1 MKNNNFPQ
9 QQNSLNTS
17 LNKNSSRIQ
26 NYNYMFYLYPEVP
39 NLLNIQN
46 IPYSY
51 YPIGLTPTFPQSQYI
66 DIFNNTQNT
75 LPLYYAL
82 GLNNLLQLSL
92 LNYNQTLPQNPQII
106 PNIPNRYN
114 YPNMY
119 QNNFLLNKKT
129 TNPEHKI
136 IENDNSNKIK
146 KISVSNTNSN
156 EEENNE
162 NSLEKPED
170 KETFAIKSDLNVET
184 NSEIKSFGEDL
195 DKNMIKE
202 ENNNKENFEK
212 NKDKNELSFSI
223 AKEKINEN
231 KKEEIKEK
239 KIKKKRTN
247 YKELLYDP
255 ILEHIGR
262 EDKPNPNKNNEF
274 EEMSSISENSKK
286 NEKNEK
292 NKKVSSTNTNK
303 NKQKSRTKTGKHS
316 RKKQHKI
323 TLKNNKD
330 ILADLEEN
338 KNNQYN
344 TKYTKVIFHGQNYQE
359 TKNVNEF
366 MKYNFDF
373 ITDEQYKTKKLITDY
388 SQQHIDVKTLNGN
401 TNIYDNYNYSE
412 QHLDEIKNKW
422 SRAKFLGDNKELKKA
437 INIIR
442 DSFNE
447 RKIYTNEEKYLD
459 ILKKNNYSLNGIDDE
474 NK

>member
-129 TNPEHKI
+129 TNPENKI

-146 KISVSNTNSN
+146 KISVNNTNSN

-262 EDKPNPNKNNEF
+262 EEKSNPNKNNEF
-274 EEMSSISENSKK
+274 EEMSSISENSK
-286 NEKNEK
+286 KNEK

-459 ILKKNNYSLNGIDDE
+459 ILKKNNYSLNGIDNE

>member
-66 DIFNNTQNT
+66 DIFNNTQNA

-114 YPNMY
+114 NPNMY

-338 KNNQYN
+338 KNYQYN

>member
-202 ENNNKENFEK
+202 ENNNEENFEK
-212 NKDKNELSFSI
+212 NKDKNELSFSF

-239 KIKKKRTN
+239 KIKKKRNN

-262 EDKPNPNKNNEF
+262 EEKPNPNKNNEF
-274 EEMSSISENSKK
+274 EEMSSISENSK
-286 NEKNEK
+286 KNEK

-459 ILKKNNYSLNGIDDE
+459 ILKKNNYSLSGIDNE

>member
-66 DIFNNTQNT
+66 DIFNNTQNA

-119 QNNFLLNKKT
+119 QKNFLLNKKT

-146 KISVSNTNSN
+146 KISVNNTNFN

-170 KETFAIKSDLNVET
+170 KETFVIKSDLNVET
-184 NSEIKSFGEDL
+184 NSEIKSFGKDL

-202 ENNNKENFEK
+202 ENNNEENFEK

-274 EEMSSISENSKK
+274 EEMSSISENSRK

-459 ILKKNNYSLNGIDDE
+459 ILKKNNYSLSGIDNE

>member
-66 DIFNNTQNT
+66 DIFNNTQNA

-92 LNYNQTLPQNPQII
+92 LNYNQTSLPQNPQII

-114 YPNMY
+114 NPNMY

-156 EEENNE
+156 KEENNE

-202 ENNNKENFEK
+202 ENNNAENFEK

-262 EDKPNPNKNNEF
+262 EEKSNPNKNNEF
-274 EEMSSISENSKK
+274 EEMSSISENSK
-286 NEKNEK
+286 KNEK

>member
-114 YPNMY
+114 NPNMY

-146 KISVSNTNSN
+146 KISVNNTNFN

-170 KETFAIKSDLNVET
+170 KETFVIKSDLNVET
-184 NSEIKSFGEDL
+184 NSEIKSFGKDL

-202 ENNNKENFEK
+202 ENNNEENFEK

-262 EDKPNPNKNNEF
+262 EEKPNPNKNNEF
-274 EEMSSISENSKK
+274 EEMSSISENSRK

-459 ILKKNNYSLNGIDDE
+459 ILKKNNYSLNGIDNE

>member
-114 YPNMY
+114 NPNMY

-146 KISVSNTNSN
+146 KISVNNTNFN

-202 ENNNKENFEK
+202 ENNNEENFEK

-262 EDKPNPNKNNEF
+262 EDKPNTNKNNEF

>member
-114 YPNMY
+114 NPNMY

-262 EDKPNPNKNNEF
+262 EEKPNPNKNNEF
-274 EEMSSISENSKK
+274 EEMSSISENSRK

-459 ILKKNNYSLNGIDDE
+459 ILKKNNYSLNGIDNE

>member
-66 DIFNNTQNT
+66 DIFNNTQNA

-202 ENNNKENFEK
+202 ENNNAENFEK

-262 EDKPNPNKNNEF
+262 EEKSNPNKNNEF
-274 EEMSSISENSKK
+274 EEMSSISENSRK

-459 ILKKNNYSLNGIDDE
+459 ILKKNNYSLNGIDNE

>member
-66 DIFNNTQNT
+66 DIFNNTQNA

-202 ENNNKENFEK
+202 ENNNEENFEK

-286 NEKNEK
+286 MKK
-292 NKKVSSTNTNK
+292 MKKIKKFHLQIQTKINKKV
-303 NKQKSRTKTGKHS
+303 
-316 RKKQHKI
+316 
-323 TLKNNKD
+323 
-330 ILADLEEN
+330 
-338 KNNQYN
+338 
-344 TKYTKVIFHGQNYQE
+344 
-359 TKNVNEF
+359 
-366 MKYNFDF
+366 
-373 ITDEQYKTKKLITDY
+373 
-388 SQQHIDVKTLNGN
+388 
-401 TNIYDNYNYSE
+401 
-412 QHLDEIKNKW
+412 
-422 SRAKFLGDNKELKKA
+422 ELKPE
-437 INIIR
+437 NIQ
-442 DSFNE
+442 
-447 RKIYTNEEKYLD
+447 EKNS
-459 ILKKNNYSLNGIDDE
+459 IK
-474 NK
+474 

>member
-66 DIFNNTQNT
+66 DIFNNTQNA

-202 ENNNKENFEK
+202 ENNNEENFEK

-262 EDKPNPNKNNEF
+262 EEKPNPNKNNEF
-274 EEMSSISENSKK
+274 EEMSSISENSRK

>member
-51 YPIGLTPTFPQSQYI
+51 YPIGLTPTFPQSQYL

-136 IENDNSNKIK
+136 IENDNTNKIK

-262 EDKPNPNKNNEF
+262 EDKPNTNKNNEF

>member
-39 NLLNIQN
+39 NLLSIQN

-51 YPIGLTPTFPQSQYI
+51 CPIGLTPTFPQSQYI
-66 DIFNNTQNT
+66 DIFNNTQNA

-92 LNYNQTLPQNPQII
+92 LNYNQALPQNPQII
-106 PNIPNRYN
+106 PNIPNTYN

-146 KISVSNTNSN
+146 KISVSNTNFN

-162 NSLEKPED
+162 TSLEKPEN
-170 KETFAIKSDLNVET
+170 KELFVIKSDLNVET

-274 EEMSSISENSKK
+274 EEMSSISENSKIYEK
-286 NEKNEK
+286 DNEDKKEEEYVTIIKEK
-292 NKKVSSTNTNK
+292 NKIVGCDREKMQLLIDN
-303 NKQKSRTKTGKHS
+303 R
-316 RKKQHKI
+316 
-323 TLKNNKD
+323 
-330 ILADLEEN
+330 E
-338 KNNQYN
+338 
-344 TKYTKVIFHGQNYQE
+344 YQIVE
-359 TKNVNEF
+359 
-366 MKYNFDF
+366 
-373 ITDEQYKTKKLITDY
+373 
-388 SQQHIDVKTLNGN
+388 
-401 TNIYDNYNYSE
+401 
-412 QHLDEIKNKW
+412 
-422 SRAKFLGDNKELKKA
+422 KELSILIKEKDKLEGDLLKMPEHPRKLNDIRNKKE
-437 INIIR
+437 INDLI
-442 DSFNE
+442 E
-447 RKIYTNEEKYLD
+447 RIENDVSYVRSMLKRTNDYYIKKI
-459 ILKKNNYSLNGIDDE
+459 
-474 NK
+474 

>member
-82 GLNNLLQLSL
+82 SLNNLLQLSL

-114 YPNMY
+114 YPNIY

-146 KISVSNTNSN
+146 KISVNNTNFN

-262 EDKPNPNKNNEF
+262 EDKPNTNKNNEF
-274 EEMSSISENSKK
+274 EEMSSISENSK
-286 NEKNEK
+286 KNEK

>member
-46 IPYSY
+46 MPYSY

-66 DIFNNTQNT
+66 DIFNNTQNA

-146 KISVSNTNSN
+146 KISVNNTNFN

-184 NSEIKSFGEDL
+184 NSEIKSFGKDL

-202 ENNNKENFEK
+202 ENNNEENFEK

-274 EEMSSISENSKK
+274 EEMSSISENSK
-286 NEKNEK
+286 KNEK

-459 ILKKNNYSLNGIDDE
+459 ILKKNNYSLNGIDNE

>member
-106 PNIPNRYN
+106 PNIPNTYN

-202 ENNNKENFEK
+202 ENNNEENFEK

-239 KIKKKRTN
+239 KIKKKRNN

-255 ILEHIGR
+255 ILEHLGR
-262 EDKPNPNKNNEF
+262 EEKPNPNKNNEF

>member
-51 YPIGLTPTFPQSQYI
+51 CPIGLTPTFPQSQYI
-66 DIFNNTQNT
+66 DIFNNTQNA

-146 KISVSNTNSN
+146 KISVNNTNFN

-170 KETFAIKSDLNVET
+170 KETFVIKSDLNVET

-202 ENNNKENFEK
+202 ENNNEENFEK
-212 NKDKNELSFSI
+212 NKDKNELSFS
-223 AKEKINEN
+223 KEKINEN

-239 KIKKKRTN
+239 KIKKRRTN

-255 ILEHIGR
+255 ILEHIGK
-262 EDKPNPNKNNEF
+262 EKKPNPNKNNEF
-274 EEMSSISENSKK
+274 EEMSSLSENSK
-286 NEKNEK
+286 KNEK

-459 ILKKNNYSLNGIDDE
+459 ILKKNNYSLSGIDNE

>member
-66 DIFNNTQNT
+66 DIFNNTQNA

-262 EDKPNPNKNNEF
+262 EEKSNPNKNNEF
-274 EEMSSISENSKK
+274 EEMSSISENSK
-286 NEKNEK
+286 KNEK

-459 ILKKNNYSLNGIDDE
+459 ILKTNNYSLSGIDNE

>member
-1 MKNNNFPQ
+1 MINRIQDLKKNTLLHYYSFVKDKSYSNWNNLSRNNNKVNYENSNLISFRNTFTSIPKILCKENLKLKLKYNKSKNNNLK
-9 QQNSLNTS
+9 NSILNVHTLKENSSLNIKT
-17 LNKNSSRIQ
+17 
-26 NYNYMFYLYPEVP
+26 
-39 NLLNIQN
+39 
-46 IPYSY
+46 
-51 YPIGLTPTFPQSQYI
+51 I
-66 DIFNNTQNT
+66 D
-75 LPLYYAL
+75 
-82 GLNNLLQLSL
+82 
-92 LNYNQTLPQNPQII
+92 
-106 PNIPNRYN
+106 
-114 YPNMY
+114 
-119 QNNFLLNKKT
+119 
-129 TNPEHKI
+129 
-136 IENDNSNKIK
+136 
-146 KISVSNTNSN
+146 
-156 EEENNE
+156 
-162 NSLEKPED
+162 LEK
-170 KETFAIKSDLNVET
+170 KNIKTISDNLTLTSTEYQ
-184 NSEIKSFGEDL
+184 S
-195 DKNMIKE
+195 
-202 ENNNKENFEK
+202 
-212 NKDKNELSFSI
+212 
-223 AKEKINEN
+223 
-231 KKEEIKEK
+231 EK
-239 KIKKKRTN
+239 KRNN

-262 EDKPNPNKNNEF
+262 EEKPNPNKNNEF

>member
-92 LNYNQTLPQNPQII
+92 LNCNQTLPQNPQII

-170 KETFAIKSDLNVET
+170 KETFAIKSGLNVET

-274 EEMSSISENSKK
+274 EEMSSISENSK
-286 NEKNEK
+286 KNEK

>member
-119 QNNFLLNKKT
+119 QKNFLLNKKT

-146 KISVSNTNSN
+146 KISVNNTNFN

-170 KETFAIKSDLNVET
+170 KETFVIKSDLNVET
-184 NSEIKSFGEDL
+184 NSEIKSFGKDL

-202 ENNNKENFEK
+202 ENNNEENFEK

-274 EEMSSISENSKK
+274 EEMSSISENSRK

>member
-66 DIFNNTQNT
+66 DIFNNTQNA

-262 EDKPNPNKNNEF
+262 EEKPNPNKNNEF
-274 EEMSSISENSKK
+274 EEMSSISENSK
-286 NEKNEK
+286 KNEK

>member
-66 DIFNNTQNT
+66 DIFNNTQNA

-106 PNIPNRYN
+106 PNIPNTYN

-146 KISVSNTNSN
+146 KISVNNTNFN

-262 EDKPNPNKNNEF
+262 EEKSNPNKNNEF
-274 EEMSSISENSKK
+274 EEMSSISENSK
-286 NEKNEK
+286 KNEK

>member
-66 DIFNNTQNT
+66 DIFNNTQNI

-202 ENNNKENFEK
+202 ENNNEENFEK

-274 EEMSSISENSKK
+274 EEMSSISENSRK

-459 ILKKNNYSLNGIDDE
+459 ILKKNNYSLNGIDNE

>member
-262 EDKPNPNKNNEF
+262 EDKPNTNKNNEF

>member
-66 DIFNNTQNT
+66 DIFNNTQNA

-146 KISVSNTNSN
+146 KISVNNTNFN

-170 KETFAIKSDLNVET
+170 KETFVIKSDLNVET
-184 NSEIKSFGEDL
+184 NSVIKSFGEDL

-202 ENNNKENFEK
+202 ENNNEENFEK

-239 KIKKKRTN
+239 KIKKKRNN

-262 EDKPNPNKNNEF
+262 EEKPNPNKNNEF

-459 ILKKNNYSLNGIDDE
+459 ILKKNNYSLNGIDNE

>member
-66 DIFNNTQNT
+66 DIFNNTQNA

-119 QNNFLLNKKT
+119 QKNFLLNKKT

-146 KISVSNTNSN
+146 KISVNNTNFN

-170 KETFAIKSDLNVET
+170 KETFVIKSDLNVET
-184 NSEIKSFGEDL
+184 NSEIKSFGKDL

-202 ENNNKENFEK
+202 ENNNEENFEK

-262 EDKPNPNKNNEF
+262 EEKSNPNKNNEF
-274 EEMSSISENSKK
+274 EEMSSISENSRK

-459 ILKKNNYSLNGIDDE
+459 ILKKNNYSLSGIDNE

>member
-146 KISVSNTNSN
+146 KISVNNTNFN

-170 KETFAIKSDLNVET
+170 KETFVIKSDLNVET

-212 NKDKNELSFSI
+212 NKDKNELSFSF

-239 KIKKKRTN
+239 KIKKKRNN

-262 EDKPNPNKNNEF
+262 EEKPNPNKNNEF

-459 ILKKNNYSLNGIDDE
+459 ILKKNNYSLNGIDNE

>member
-146 KISVSNTNSN
+146 KISVNNTNFN

-262 EDKPNPNKNNEF
+262 EDKPNTNKNNEF

>member
-114 YPNMY
+114 NPNMY

-146 KISVSNTNSN
+146 KISVNNTNSN

-195 DKNMIKE
+195 DKNMINE

-262 EDKPNPNKNNEF
+262 EEKPNPNKNNEF
-274 EEMSSISENSKK
+274 EEMSSISENSRK

-459 ILKKNNYSLNGIDDE
+459 ILKKNNYSLNGIDNE

>member
-66 DIFNNTQNT
+66 DIFNNTQNA

-202 ENNNKENFEK
+202 ENNNEENFEK

-274 EEMSSISENSKK
+274 EEMSSISENSRK

-459 ILKKNNYSLNGIDDE
+459 ILKKNNYSLNGIDNE

>member
-106 PNIPNRYN
+106 PNIPNTYN

-146 KISVSNTNSN
+146 KISVSNTNFN